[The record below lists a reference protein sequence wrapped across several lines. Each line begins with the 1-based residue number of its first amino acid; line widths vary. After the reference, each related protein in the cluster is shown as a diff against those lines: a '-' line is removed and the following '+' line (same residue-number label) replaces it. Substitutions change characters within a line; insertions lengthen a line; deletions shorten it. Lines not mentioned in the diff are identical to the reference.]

1 MHARRSDGSARPRHS
16 SLRPAE
22 TCRAAGSANGSRC
35 LRRGAAPT
43 GGSRG
48 ADVEPRRIPDALADP
63 GAAARRPDDSRTGAG
78 GISTLRVDPSE
89 FLSQLPR
96 GAERAPGRT
105 RRPDYSLRR
114 ADHWGRGIYGEL
126 RNWFVGRYQS
136 RAYSFG
142 RRARHSTAD
151 DNAWRA
157 VPVHERGR
165 PEAFSADERQF
176 RLARRPSGESPRQE
190 AEAGDVLRESARGH
204 AELDRRE
211 CRFGRSGGSRVV
223 TEAYGVEEFLEHL
236 EKERDVSPN
245 TLVAYRRDLEELVGF
260 LGSYYGVRA
269 WSWQGLDR
277 LAIRGFLAH
286 LTRKKLNKRSI
297 ARSLSAVRSF
307 YKYLHRNEQVDA
319 NPARGVGTPKQDK
332 YLPGYLDRPQ
342 IELLFQSAELK
353 AQEGKFSDV
362 RNCAILELFY
372 STGMRLSELRGVNRT
387 DIDLL
392 SQQVKVRGKGR
403 KERIIPVGDHAQLAL
418 RNYES
423 KRDEL
428 LRSIG
433 ASGDRTAFFLST
445 RGKRISV
452 RAIQNAVK
460 GFLDKIDENSGLSTH
475 SLRHT
480 FATHLLDAG
489 ADLRA
494 VQELLGHA
502 SISTTQIYTHT
513 SIERLKQVYQKAHPR
528 A

>member
-1 MHARRSDGSARPRHS
+1 VGIRRDVTDST
-16 SLRPAE
+16 E
-22 TCRAAGSANGSRC
+22 I
-35 LRRGAAPT
+35 
-43 GGSRG
+43 
-48 ADVEPRRIPDALADP
+48 AD
-63 GAAARRPDDSRTGAG
+63 
-78 GISTLRVDPSE
+78 
-89 FLSQLPR
+89 FL
-96 GAERAPGRT
+96 T
-105 RRPDYSLRR
+105 
-114 ADHWGRGIYGEL
+114 
-126 RNWFVGRYQS
+126 
-136 RAYSFG
+136 
-142 RRARHSTAD
+142 
-151 DNAWRA
+151 
-157 VPVHERGR
+157 
-165 PEAFSADERQF
+165 
-176 RLARRPSGESPRQE
+176 
-190 AEAGDVLRESARGH
+190 
-204 AELDRRE
+204 
-211 CRFGRSGGSRVV
+211 
-223 TEAYGVEEFLEHL
+223 HL
-236 EKERDVSPN
+236 EKERDVSPH
-245 TLVAYRRDLEELVGF
+245 TLTAYRRDLEEFVAF
-260 LGSYYGVRA
+260 LGRYYGIGE

-307 YKYLHRNEQVDA
+307 YKYLHRSEQVDV
-319 NPARGVGTPKQDK
+319 NPARGVNSPKQDK
-332 YLPGYLDRPQ
+332 YLPGYLDRAQ

-353 AQEGKFSDV
+353 AREGKFSDV
-362 RNCAILELFY
+362 RNSAILELFY
-372 STGMRLSELRGVNRT
+372 STGMRLSELRGINRM

-428 LRSIG
+428 LRG
-433 ASGDRTAFFLST
+433 MGQAADRTAFFLSN
-445 RGKRISV
+445 RGKRIST

-460 GFLDKIDENSGLSTH
+460 GFLEKFDESAGLSTH

-513 SIERLKQVYQKAHPR
+513 SVERLKQVYQKAHPR